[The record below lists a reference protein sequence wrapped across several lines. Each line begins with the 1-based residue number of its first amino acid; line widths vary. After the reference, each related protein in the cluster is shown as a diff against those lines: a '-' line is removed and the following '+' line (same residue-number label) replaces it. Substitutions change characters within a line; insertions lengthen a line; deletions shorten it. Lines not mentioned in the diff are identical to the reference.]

1 MKRIF
6 HRLTLSA
13 LLVAATSTLAL
24 AYPVKVKTAGG
35 ESQTVIMCPDCSQPL
50 ACAKAGDH
58 TVAFAADI
66 DTPKGGGNVRFN
78 VRLTGPTGAPVTN
91 ARVAVVL
98 SMTGHDHKPRTVTLQ
113 GGSGGRYS
121 ASTSFRDIDMA
132 GPWNADVQITT
143 AKGDVVTQRFTFN
156 R

>member
-1 MKRIF
+1 MNCILC
-6 HRLTLSA
+6 RLILSA
-13 LLVAATSTLAL
+13 LLLATTSTLAL

-35 ESQTVIMCPDCSQPL
+35 ESQTVIMCPDCSQPI

-78 VRLTGPTGAPVTN
+78 VRLTDRAGAPVTN
-91 ARVAVVL
+91 AKVAVVL
-98 SMTGHDHKPRTVTLQ
+98 SMTGHEHKPRTVPMR
-113 GGSGGRYS
+113 GGAGGRYS
-121 ASTSFRDIDMA
+121 ASTSFRAVDMA
-132 GPWNADVQITT
+132 GPWNADVRITT